1 MQRPWKVSLNVTCE
15 KEKLAKKCHIM
26 HVTKTF
32 GNNPQE
38 IEILARTIKDKRTTP
53 LWHFLLECKIDARQN
68 PHHHRRYS
76 ITVMPRIT
84 KKSIVLLD

>member
-1 MQRPWKVSLNVTCE
+1 MSLNVKCE
-15 KEKLAKKCHIM
+15 KEVSKIGEKVSYYACDEK
-26 HVTKTF
+26 F

-76 ITVMPRIT
+76 ITVMTQIT